1 MNRRGFT
8 LVELLMAVVILVIIA
23 TTYAKFASTYSRA
36 MTDASVR
43 MVAVGAA
50 TGRLELIRADP
61 RYTGLIGLYGAS
73 SAGVDTTG
81 FPGYPKMRR
90 RTLIVRDSSGTPKRD
105 MTTVTI
111 HVTDPGLRDTVAV
124 TAVIARP

>member
-1 MNRRGFT
+1 MNRRGFS

-43 MVAVGAA
+43 MVATGAA

-61 RYTGLIGLYGAS
+61 RYTSLVTRYGAG
-73 SAGVDTTG
+73 AGSDTLG
-81 FPGYPKMRR
+81 FPGYPNMRR
-90 RTLIVRDSSGTPKRD
+90 KTAVVRDVSGTPPRD
-105 MTTVTI
+105 RTTVT
-111 HVTDPGLRDTVAV
+111 VRVFDPGLRDTVAV
-124 TAVIARP
+124 TTVIASP